1 VTSQHTAGQRPRR
14 RTAIFAAL
22 TAATALAALA
32 GCAAGS
38 SAPGAG
44 SGVTVSPVSAATHA
58 TLPVQST
65 PAPAGPAALPVAASS
80 AASLP
85 QTSVKPTTSGTAFS
99 NATHDIWLAVIT
111 GDPEYA
117 RPAFFPVN
125 AYKQVK
131 AISNPESDWQA
142 RLWHYFTLDV
152 AAAHQ
157 LIKPGAKLT
166 KVVVPAEYATWIPPG
181 ACYNSIGYWHVPG
194 SRVVYRQGGETRSFG
209 IASFISWRG
218 DWYVVHFGAVTRAG
232 TSGLVDDPEAGPG
245 VTGPPGGC

>member
-1 VTSQHTAGQRPRR
+1 V
-14 RTAIFAAL
+14 AAAAVL
-22 TAATALAALA
+22 TALA
-32 GCAAGS
+32 GCAAG
-38 SAPGAG
+38 PGSPGGA
-44 SGVTVSPVSAATHA
+44 SPETASPVSAATHA
-58 TLPVQST
+58 TLPADGAAAT
-65 PAPAGPAALPVAASS
+65 PAPTGPVALPVAPAS

-85 QTSVKPTTSGTAFS
+85 QTSVKPSVTGTAFS
-99 NATHDIWLAVIT
+99 HASHDIWLAVTT
-111 GDPEYA
+111 GNPEYA

-131 AISNPESDWQA
+131 AIANPESDWQT

-157 LIKPGAKLT
+157 AVKPGAKLT
-166 KVVVPAEYATWIPPG
+166 RIDVPVQYATWIPPG

-194 SRVVYRQGGETRSFG
+194 SRVVYTQGGETRSFG

>member
-1 VTSQHTAGQRPRR
+1 MFSAV
-14 RTAIFAAL
+14 AAAAVL
-22 TAATALAALA
+22 TALA
-32 GCAAGS
+32 GCTAGS
-38 SAPGAG
+38 SAPAAG
-44 SGVTVSPVSAATHA
+44 SRVTASPVSAATRA
-58 TLPVQST
+58 TVPGQGT
-65 PAPAGPAALPVAASS
+65 APAPAPTGPVALPVAPPS

-85 QTSVKPTTSGTAFS
+85 QTSAKPTTSGTAFS
-99 NATHDIWLAVIT
+99 HAVHDIWLAVTT

-131 AISNPESDWQA
+131 AIANPESDWET

-157 LIKPGAKLT
+157 VVKPGAKLT
-166 KVVVPAEYATWIPPG
+166 RVDVPTQYATWIPPG

-194 SRVVYRQGGETRSFG
+194 SRVVYTQGGETRSFG

-218 DWYVVHFGAVTRAG
+218 DWYAVHFGAVTRAG